1 MTRWLAAHEDTR
13 FQACAPFGARPNGSL
28 AASLFANLQ
37 SSRAVRDQAS
47 DYCGD
52 RHGNAALRHYFLR
65 CSGFLRGHRVRPIIT
80 ASTGHRQ
87 FDVDRLRLAFQ
98 GSLALV
104 LYTVQVRVR
113 AMSAIHTLRYPPPAS
128 GSFIKCTSTLHGLTC
143 TKRGLTRDCCPAAL
157 PRCNS
162 LTGEI
167 AGVFGAMP

>member
-1 MTRWLAAHEDTR
+1 MKILAFKLVRLSVLVRTDRLPHHYS
-13 FQACAPFGARPNGSL
+13 QIYN
-28 AASLFANLQ
+28 
-37 SSRAVRDQAS
+37 RAVQSEIKPATIAGIGTATLLCDIIS
-47 DYCGD
+47 S
-52 RHGNAALRHYFLR
+52 AARA
-65 CSGFLRGHRVRPIIT
+65 FLRGHRVRPIIT

-87 FDVDRLRLAFQ
+87 FDVDRLRLAFH

-128 GSFIKCTSTLHGLTC
+128 GSFTKCTSTLHGLTC
-143 TKRGLTRDCCPAAL
+143 TKRGLTRDCCAAAL

-167 AGVFGAMP
+167 AGVFGAMS